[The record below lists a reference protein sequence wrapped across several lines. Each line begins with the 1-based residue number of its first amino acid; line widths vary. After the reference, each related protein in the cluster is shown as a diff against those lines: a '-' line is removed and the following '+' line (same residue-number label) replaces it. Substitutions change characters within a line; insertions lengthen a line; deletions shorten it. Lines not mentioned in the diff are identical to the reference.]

1 MEDLRPNKLLR
12 IQEVSEL
19 TSLGK
24 STIWLWVA
32 QAKFPKPITLA
43 PTVKV
48 WRLKDLTDWIE
59 VKSSD

>member
-1 MEDLRPNKLLR
+1 MEDLKPNKLLR

-32 QAKFPKPITLA
+32 QDRFPKPITLA
-43 PTVKV
+43 PTIKV
-48 WRLKDLTDWIE
+48 WRIKDLTDWIE
-59 VKSSD
+59 HRSSH